1 MVGKVLVER
10 LRGRVCNA
18 CKPYCAVKTDP
29 RWDML
34 CSWNGCS
41 GCTVVQRDTEGGWA
55 GFTHTTGSQGF
66 LSRIGQVAPG
76 GTGAGA
82 GLLLVALS

>member
-1 MVGKVLVER
+1 MEEGQGPHLREQDLVRTIRDTGER
-10 LRGRVCNA
+10 KRGA
-18 CKPYCAVKTDP
+18 H
-29 RWDML
+29 
-34 CSWNGCS
+34 
-41 GCTVVQRDTEGGWA
+41 RDTEGGWA
-55 GFTHTTGSQGF
+55 GFTAHTTGSQGF